1 MLAKLFSLSGKRS
14 KASDRQS
21 PLVSTNDA
29 VELDGMAVR
38 WVMTDGNQNIVCWAR
53 AAALEKLEANS
64 DLEKSL
70 YLGAFHRHRATFEAA
85 ASAIHKRGL
94 LDGNAI
100 VVRKENV

>member
-1 MLAKLFSLSGKRS
+1 MFAKLLSLSGKRS
-14 KASDRQS
+14 KAGERQS
-21 PLVSTNDA
+21 LLVSTTDA

-38 WVMTDGNQNIVCWAR
+38 WIMTDGTQNIVCWAR
-53 AAALEKLEANS
+53 AAALEKLEANP
-64 DLEKSL
+64 DLEKSQ

-85 ASAIHKRGL
+85 ATVIHKRGL